1 MGKSNEKRAW
11 QKSYQR
17 KTLTCHQRLKLSFTT
32 HLFFTVLTWFSF
44 VICQNAENQT
54 HLNIFAEKKTI
65 GRTRNAKIIE
75 MVLSLINHVLHIDQ
89 IWCLLEEP
97 GVPQGIVLAPLDF
110 PIQGQLLYQSQL
122 AASSALAWEILDH
135 YKFYNTSVMCQNP
148 RGELVSIQVFRPKR
162 GPFLQSFF
170 FTAPAP
176 KICKFQLVSKF

>member
-1 MGKSNEKRAW
+1 MSKYLIKKAKKPCSPLKKAWKILFFFSLGVQHVVKELSPQLWAKLMKKRAG
-11 QKSYQR
+11 QKRYQR

-89 IWCLLEEP
+89 IWCLLDEP

-135 YKFYNTSVMCQNP
+135 YKF
-148 RGELVSIQVFRPKR
+148 
-162 GPFLQSFF
+162 
-170 FTAPAP
+170 
-176 KICKFQLVSKF
+176 

>member
-1 MGKSNEKRAW
+1 MKKRAG
-11 QKSYQR
+11 QKRYQR